1 MLTAHSLE
9 AHHTMYHIDRH
20 TTPPLVS
27 AQMYYPTSAE
37 STTQSFFMS
46 TGNNSPESVLTDIT
60 NQSRGSSPAATSV
73 HRGPLLL
80 PKIRC
85 QDQTTEP
92 TAGPVRHH
100 RAVSANPAYHH
111 FAPYPYGIV
120 RPSVARRRTRSPEG
134 RATASPASAVPHGTF
149 TSSTVS
155 PASTLTATTAF
166 STYTFPPAASKTS
179 PLMAN
184 IDPSFAVQA
193 YQGSG
198 DIHAQATGYQSELHS
213 PIAFNHPQPAS
224 NAPSRRTSLAHVR
237 TSSLPPAPRGGH
249 SRSASAS
256 SVDHD
261 TVWRHGYPTQYRQ
274 IPQYVTA
281 AQQSSTPTA
290 TAAPSMQISQSAGS
304 AFMMNDFPTP
314 YDETELSFTFPQE
327 TTSLLSYLSAPN
339 PAPGLITRS
348 VNGDFHRKNRDWWWW
363 DVRTLRSW
371 TDFNIDS
378 ILAVQ
383 DFQRLLDFP
392 QDVAALPSPPR
403 ATTTPG
409 TEHHLRDTFQKFF
422 AAKVNAAL
430 KATLGEKHI
439 FMHAQ
444 NSATNATWPKPDFIS
459 NYASDYMKTYHDE
472 TRGRVVGLVKPYS
485 VWNTS
490 LRSGDQIQR
499 VQYLH
504 GLAHLHRVMR
514 EHRCR
519 YGFIITEIELLCVR
533 MGAKDEEYSS
543 RTSKNANTAQD
554 EGPTPYFGYLET
566 ANPIQLS
573 THGVDPSTSQ
583 PRLTAAIALWYLH
596 MLAKE
601 EPLQGQP
608 GWKLHVGGPAER
620 TRQFKLDRDAW
631 MPKAQDA
638 ERRCAKNVRGW
649 VWPEDP
655 FHKKENLKKERRR

>member
-1 MLTAHSLE
+1 MFYPNSIE
-9 AHHTMYHIDRH
+9 S
-20 TTPPLVS
+20 S
-27 AQMYYPTSAE
+27 ANGQT
-37 STTQSFFMS
+37 FFMS

-60 NQSRGSSPAATSV
+60 NQSRGNSPSALTSV

-85 QDQTTEP
+85 QDRTTEP
-92 TAGPVRHH
+92 TAGPVRHQRH
-100 RAVSANPAYHH
+100 ASSSAAYHH

-120 RPSVARRRTRSPEG
+120 RPGVSRQRTRSPEG
-134 RATASPASAVPHGTF
+134 RTTASPASAVPHGTF
-149 TSSTVS
+149 TSSTTS
-155 PASTLTATTAF
+155 PTSTHTAATAF
-166 STYTFPPAASKTS
+166 STYSFPPAAAAKTS
-179 PLMAN
+179 PL
-184 IDPSFAVQA
+184 IEGIESSFAVQA
-193 YQGSG
+193 YHGGG
-198 DIHAQATGYQSELHS
+198 DHSIDFTGEHSVLNS
-213 PIAFNHPQPAS
+213 PIAFSHPQS
-224 NAPSRRTSLAHVR
+224 RINAPARRTSLAHAR
-237 TSSLPPAPRGGH
+237 TTSLPPGPRGH
-249 SRSASAS
+249 SRSVSAS
-256 SVDHD
+256 SVDRD
-261 TVWRHGYPTQYRQ
+261 TLLRHGYPTQYRQ

-281 AQQSSTPTA
+281 AQHSCAPDV
-290 TAAPSMQISQSAGS
+290 TAAPPMQISHSAGP
-304 AFMMNDFPTP
+304 AFMMNDFTAP
-314 YDETELSFTFPQE
+314 YDETNISLTFPQE

-339 PAPGLITRS
+339 PTPGLITRS
-348 VNGDFHRKNRDWWWW
+348 VSGDFHRKNRDWWWW

-383 DFQRLLDFP
+383 DFERLLEFP
-392 QDVAALPSPPR
+392 QDVASLPSPPR
-403 ATTTPG
+403 ITAAPD
-409 TEHHLRDTFQKFF
+409 TEHQLRDSFQRFF
-422 AAKVNAAL
+422 ATKVNAAL
-430 KATLGEKHI
+430 KATLGDKHI

-444 NSATNATWPKPDFIS
+444 TSASNSVWPKPDFIS

-485 VWNTS
+485 VWNTG
-490 LRSGDQIQR
+490 LRCGDQIQR

-533 MGAKDEEYSS
+533 MGAKDEEY
-543 RTSKNANTAQD
+543 TSQTTKNANTAQD

-566 ANPIQLS
+566 APAIQLS
-573 THGVDPSTSQ
+573 TTGIDPATSK
-583 PRLTAAIALWYLH
+583 PSLTVAIALWYLH

-620 TRQFKLDRDAW
+620 TRQFKMERDSW
-631 MPKAQDA
+631 MPKAQDS